1 MASYLSEVLQDMVIK
16 DAEEERREAV
26 AHAKARRAVLAE
38 QNARVEQAERDKM
51 KKDSTISTS
60 STKPTRDG
68 AGNGESDSDD
78 DGVAFIG
85 EDVALKAIR
94 EKRRQALMAKITKKK
109 EELAKG
115 HSDYREITQDAFL
128 NEVTGSD
135 KVMVLFFHKD
145 FEKCQIMD
153 KHLQALCPVHSEI
166 KMLKIN
172 AEKAP
177 FFVQKLSVQILPT
190 IVFFRE
196 GKTNPMTRLV
206 GFGDLDKGERCA
218 TRDLEELFVE
228 CGVFEEAVLPDD
240 GSVVTSGRRD
250 DNADARRGAQIGG
263 RSGSNL
269 YGFGR
274 LSDSDDSD
282 SD

>member
-1 MASYLSEVLQDMVIK
+1 MTSLLGEVLQDMVIK
-16 DAEEERREAV
+16 DAQQERREEI
-26 AHAKARRAVLAE
+26 AHARARRAVLAE
-38 QNARVEQAERDKM
+38 QNARVEEAARQSSKAG
-51 KKDSTISTS
+51 KDSLS
-60 STKPTRDG
+60 STKPKRDG
-68 AGNGESDSDD
+68 AGSDDDEED

-94 EKRRQALMAKITKKK
+94 EKRRRALMAKVQKKK

-115 HSDYREITQDAFL
+115 HSDYREISQDAFL

-153 KHLQALCPVHSEI
+153 KHLKILCREHSEI

-206 GFGDLDKGERCA
+206 GFGDLDKAEKCS
-218 TRDLEELFVE
+218 TRDIEELFVE
-228 CGVFEEAVLPDD
+228 CGVFDEAVLPDD
-240 GSVVTSGRRD
+240 ERIVDTGRKGD
-250 DNADARRGAQIGG
+250 TAEARRGATISG